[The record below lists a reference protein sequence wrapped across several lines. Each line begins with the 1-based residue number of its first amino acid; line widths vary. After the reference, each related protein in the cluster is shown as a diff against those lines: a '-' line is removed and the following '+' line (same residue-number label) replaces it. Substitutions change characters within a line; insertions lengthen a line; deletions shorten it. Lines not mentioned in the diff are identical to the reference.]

1 MNSWL
6 SIPRQWGREQEGI
19 PNMLVIP
26 TQSGER
32 LTGRE
37 GKQCGQEQ
45 KQLLKKDE
53 TFVSI
58 SPLTGKSDGLSVLDL
73 LDKDKRQQTLGS
85 SQHEAQTAVNED
97 LHRQTA
103 KEKGRKE
110 SLLAG
115 IGRWSGETQG
125 NISRHH
131 LRMPGPKSLG
141 FSPPLKTPET
151 SQHYSRKVKGPN
163 AR

>member
-1 MNSWL
+1 
-6 SIPRQWGREQEGI
+6 
-19 PNMLVIP
+19 MLVIP

-73 LDKDKRQQTLGS
+73 LDKDKRQQNGP
-85 SQHEAQTAVNED
+85 QP
-97 LHRQTA
+97 
-103 KEKGRKE
+103 E
-110 SLLAG
+110 SLVFLP
-115 IGRWSGETQG
+115 I
-125 NISRHH
+125 
-131 LRMPGPKSLG
+131 
-141 FSPPLKTPET
+141 T
-151 SQHYSRKVKGPN
+151 SVGAQR
-163 AR
+163 

>member
-1 MNSWL
+1 
-6 SIPRQWGREQEGI
+6 
-19 PNMLVIP
+19 MLVIP

-103 KEKGRKE
+103 KEKGRKRKSACWNRKME
-110 SLLAG
+110 W
-115 IGRWSGETQG
+115 RDPGEHLTAPSKNAWTKILG
-125 NISRHH
+125 VSPPH
-131 LRMPGPKSLG
+131 LRLLRHPSIIR
-141 FSPPLKTPET
+141 E
-151 SQHYSRKVKGPN
+151 R
-163 AR
+163 